1 MQAFG
6 DIIFEVSENKTLTYN
21 EFQRNTEPR
30 WIEHKVL
37 HDKPELEFEG
47 PGTDDISLRILLR
60 AELGINPE
68 KQMAKIREFARKG
81 KKALFIRGNK
91 PISSNFW
98 VIKRAVEVHKVIDN
112 KGNILTMEVDL
123 NLMEYPRENEDEP
136 KKKTTSSFKK
146 ASTSKTSKKLG
157 TITITVKSVHI
168 RSGPGTNNKVL
179 GYAMKNDKLKVTE
192 EKNGWYAL
200 GGGKYISANSAYS
213 SFKGA

>member
-1 MQAFG
+1 M
-6 DIIFEVSENKTLTYN
+6 TYN
-21 EFQRNTEPR
+21 EFQRTTEPR
-30 WIEHKVL
+30 WFEHKVL

-47 PGTDDISLRILLR
+47 AGTDDISFKILLR

-91 PISSNFW
+91 PISANYW

-112 KGNILTMEVDL
+112 QGNILIMEVDL
-123 NLMEYPRENEDEP
+123 NLMEYPRETEDET
-136 KKKTTSSFKK
+136 KKKTTSSVKK
-146 ASTSKTSKKLG
+146 ASTAKTSKYIG

-168 RSGPGTNNKVL
+168 RSGPGVNNKVL
-179 GYAMKNDKLKVTE
+179 GYAMKSDKLKVTGK
-192 EKNGWYAL
+192 KNGWYAL
-200 GGGKYISANSAYS
+200 GGGKYISANIAYS

>member
-1 MQAFG
+1 M
-6 DIIFEVSENKTLTYN
+6 TYN
-21 EFQRNTEPR
+21 EFQRTTESR
-30 WIEHKVL
+30 WFEHNVL

-47 PGTDDISLRILLR
+47 PGTDDISFKILLR

-68 KQMAKIREFARKG
+68 KQMAKIREFARTG
-81 KKALFIRGNK
+81 KNALFIRGNK
-91 PISSNFW
+91 PISANYW

-123 NLMEYPRENEDEP
+123 YLMEYPKENEDEP
-136 KKKTTSSFKK
+136 KKKTTSSIKK
-146 ASTSKTSKKLG
+146 ASTSKTSKKSG

-168 RSGPGTNNKVL
+168 RSGPGVNNKVL
-179 GYAMKNDKLKVTE
+179 GYAMKNDQLKVTE